1 MGKSRPNPPPAPN
14 PDELINAQADANRIT
29 QFTPQGNL
37 LFGYVDPNTGAFVQ
51 GTRPD
56 DGSDYQSA
64 AFTQETPF
72 QTQMRAATEGTGLGL
87 GNLAFG
93 RVTGRTVIGQNP
105 DGSPIFQD
113 DPDFQ
118 NPFRTAPTL
127 SGITSAQDIDP
138 TQLANLQNFNQT
150 IATDINQ
157 PTGLSAANLTN
168 LGTNFNLNTL
178 PGVTQT
184 EAISPSELQTS
195 VSRSNLPNIS
205 QTNVISPSDFATS
218 VSTANL
224 PTLPSDFEAT
234 RSSVA
239 SSIFDRQLGLLQP
252 EFTRQRQELES
263 NLINR
268 GIPITSDPYNQAV
281 NRLETQQNEALQR
294 LAQQADVGG
303 GAEAQRLF
311 NQASQAR
318 GQQFGERQTD
328 VNLANQALQ
337 NRFAQQQS
345 EAQRR
350 FAESSGSRGQ
360 QFGERQTDV
369 NLANQAAL
377 QNFAQQQAEAQ
388 RRFGETSAV
397 RGQTLGERQR
407 QLELQNQ
414 ARGQE
419 FGERAA
425 AGEFGLAAQQQQFG
439 QQAANVQLQN
449 AARQQQIA
457 DQLLSN
463 QIAQQQRRRE
473 IAERNALRGQ
483 NFNELAALLGGP
495 QIQQASFFAPG
506 SIDTQGAFAAQQA
519 AQQNAF
525 NQANAAR
532 QANLGGLFG
541 LAGNL
546 GSAYLLS

>member
-1 MGKSRPNPPPAPN
+1 MGKSSPTPPPAPN

-37 LFGYVDPNTGAFVQ
+37 LFGYLGDQ
-51 GTRPD
+51 GQFIQGVTPD
-56 DGSDYQSA
+56 DDGRYQAA

-72 QTQMRAATEGTGLGL
+72 QAQMRAATEGTGLGL

-105 DGSPIFQD
+105 DGTPIFQD

-118 NPFRTAPTL
+118 NPFRTSPTL
-127 SGITSAQDIDP
+127 SGVSAAQDIDP
-138 TQLANLQNFNQT
+138 TANLQAFNQ
-150 IATDINQ
+150 
-157 PTGLSAANLTN
+157 
-168 LGTNFNLNTL
+168 
-178 PGVTQT
+178 
-184 EAISPSELQTS
+184 
-195 VSRSNLPNIS
+195 NIS
-205 QTNVISPSDFATS
+205 TDA
-218 VSTANL
+218 A
-224 PTLPSDFEAT
+224 LPSALSTEGLTALQSDPEAF
-234 RSSVA
+234 RSG
-239 SSIFDRQLGLLQP
+239 IEQTLFNRQLGLLQP
-252 EFTRQRQELES
+252 EFTRQREQLET
-263 NLINR
+263 NLVNR

-281 NRLETQQNEALQR
+281 NRLETQQGEQLQR
-294 LAQQADVGG
+294 LAQQATLAAGQESD
-303 GAEAQRLF
+303 RL
-311 NQASQAR
+311 
-318 GQQFGERQTD
+318 
-328 VNLANQALQ
+328 V
-337 NRFAQQQS
+337 
-345 EAQRR
+345 
-350 FAESSGSRGQ
+350 
-360 QFGERQTDV
+360 
-369 NLANQAAL
+369 
-377 QNFAQQQAEAQ
+377 
-388 RRFGETSAV
+388 
-397 RGQTLGERQR
+397 
-407 QLELQNQ
+407 NQ
-414 ARGQE
+414 ARQNRAME

-425 AGEFGLAAQQQQFG
+425 TGEFGLARQQQAFG
-439 QQAANVQLQN
+439 QDAANVQLQN

-506 SIDTQGAFAAQQA
+506 AIDTQGAFAAQQA

-525 NQANAAR
+525 NQAMGNR